1 MIPVR
6 KEILWELDP
15 LKLDLQKNKALIIER
30 VLSFG
35 TLEELKFLIHYYGLE
50 IIRQTI
56 KNIGYLDPKT
66 TEFITTYLGVKKE
79 EMKCCI
85 KKQSAT
91 QHWS

>member
-1 MIPVR
+1 MKI
-6 KEILWELDP
+6 DP
-15 LKLDLQKNKALIIER
+15 EKNMALIIER
-30 VLSFG
+30 VLSYG
-35 TLEELKFLIHYYGLE
+35 NLGELKFIFDYYGLN
-50 IIRQTI
+50 IIRQTV

-66 TEFITTYLGVKKE
+66 LEFITTYLNVNKE